1 MQRHRIA
8 KGFYV
13 DNELTPVIVAQA
25 IAEKYPTAVFTG
37 RTAAQIYAQQPLTF
51 PLDVATPRLMAKSD
65 YYVAHRT
72 TVLNAH
78 DYLGHRV
85 HTPVLATRVME
96 KPEAHALLEKVYAGR
111 TGRDR
116 LERHLSYV
124 GTLPKK
130 CRVFLKTAA
139 LFTDSGA
146 EIKVAHALK
155 ARGLEVESNV
165 QIGPYFWDLVLPK
178 ERIAIE
184 INGFDFHKDRQAVVR
199 DHWKNNDA
207 VLRGWTTL
215 RYTGS
220 CVAHHLDEIVEQV
233 STARTPN
240 WNAWAHKLASTWHVV
255 FRGFDGPIRDF

>member
-1 MQRHRIA
+1 MKYRICINL
-8 KGFYV
+8 YV
-13 DNELTPVIVAQA
+13 SEPPTPTSVI
-25 IAEKYPTAVFTG
+25 TAVGKRYSKAILTG
-37 RTAAQIYAQQPLTF
+37 RSAAELYLGQELTF
-51 PLDVATPRLMAKSD
+51 PLQLASPSRMAQSP
-65 YYVAHRT
+65 YYEWTRT
-72 TVLNAH
+72 TRLNAH

-96 KPEAHALLEKVYAGR
+96 EPEAHALLEKVYAGR
-111 TGRDR
+111 TGRER

-146 EIKVAHALK
+146 EITVAHALK

-178 ERIAIE
+178 EKIAIE
-184 INGFDFHKDRQAVVR
+184 INGFDFHKDRHAVVR

-240 WNAWAHKLASTWHVV
+240 WNAWAHKLASAWHVV